1 VSTFK
6 RWLDRFRRTAAGHVQ
21 DQTARQ
27 NATVFVA
34 LLFAMAIKPFPF
46 LHRFLPKQAQD
57 FLGTWTMEMLR
68 LHVFS
73 LRRRAY
79 QDVPA
84 RLPDPPTWEPLIET
98 VPALRMA
105 PTDVRSFYDRGFIGP
120 FTLCPR
126 EEMIELRE
134 QIMAE
139 MQQSSPIYD
148 KFTGRDRHLDCP
160 SLHHLLKRPVLTERV
175 AQLLGPDV
183 LLWRSDV
190 FMKPPGFPEF
200 TWHQATTYLGEEGYK
215 ATIFPP
221 NIDTLFSLTVWIAFD
236 DTDLANGCMQF
247 IPGTHRRICTV
258 RLGGKDAGQF
268 GYSKVKLEYDVDPK
282 QVVSM
287 EMKAGEFLIFT
298 ERCIHG
304 SGPNLSDRRRWG
316 MSFRV
321 IVPDVRCY
329 GDVGEAV
336 TTHTVRYLQE
346 DFDLSRWG
354 AIVLRGRDTAG
365 VNPIL
370 APFPD
375 EPAARRSDASAA

>member
-1 VSTFK
+1 M
-6 RWLDRFRRTAAGHVQ
+6 RWMDRFRRTAAGHRHE
-21 DQTARQ
+21 QTAAQ
-27 NATVFVA
+27 NAMVFVT

-46 LHRFLPKQAQD
+46 LHRFLPQQARD
-57 FLGTWTMEMLR
+57 FLGTWTMEMIR
-68 LHVFS
+68 MHVFS

-79 QDVPA
+79 QDQPA
-84 RLPDPPTWEPLIET
+84 KLPDPPTWEPLVET
-98 VPALRMA
+98 TRDLRMSPA
-105 PTDVRSFYDRGFIGP
+105 DIQSFYERGFTDP
-120 FTLCPR
+120 YTLCSR

-139 MQQSSPIYD
+139 MQRSSPIYG

-160 SLHHLLKRPVLTERV
+160 SLYHLLKRSVLTERI
-175 AQLLGPDV
+175 AQLLGPDI
-183 LLWRSDV
+183 LLWRSDL

-215 ATIFPP
+215 STIFPP

-247 IPGTHRRICTV
+247 VPGTHRRIRTV

-268 GYSKVKLEYDVDPK
+268 GYSKVKLEYDVDPAK
-282 QVVSM
+282 VVTM
-287 EMKAGEFLIFT
+287 EMQAGQFIIFT
-298 ERCIHG
+298 ERTIHG

-321 IVPDVRCY
+321 IVPNVRCY
-329 GDVGEAV
+329 GDLKGAAAK
-336 TTHTVRYLQE
+336 HTVRYLQE
-346 DFDLSRWG
+346 DFDMSRWG
-354 AIVLRGRDTAG
+354 AVVLRGKDTAG

-370 APFPD
+370 VPFPD
-375 EPAARRSDASAA
+375 EAPASDASAA